1 MIVIRARKDY
11 KKQAYE
17 VVVQDKSSRKY
28 LSVSERSLISKW
40 VEVAEGNICPIVL
53 QIPFPEPEV
62 APETLEVEI

>member
-40 VEVAEGNICPIVL
+40 VVVAEGNICPIVL
-53 QIPFPEPEV
+53 QIPFP
-62 APETLEVEI
+62 AP